1 MSTPNVSYLIELGVL
16 PSDMSVELANF
27 AETITPPF
35 SPACFP
41 KPNVNVN
48 LTESPEERKAFESF
62 KLRGAKRGDKPGV
75 FVTKFGINYDVD
87 DSFYFLEQLVVLKK
101 ARV

>member
-48 LTESPEERKAFESF
+48 LAESPEERLALHSF
-62 KLRGAKRGDKPGV
+62 KLRGDKPGV
-75 FVTKFGINYDVD
+75 FVTKFGINYDND
-87 DSFYFLEQLVVLKK
+87 DSFSSLEQLVALKK